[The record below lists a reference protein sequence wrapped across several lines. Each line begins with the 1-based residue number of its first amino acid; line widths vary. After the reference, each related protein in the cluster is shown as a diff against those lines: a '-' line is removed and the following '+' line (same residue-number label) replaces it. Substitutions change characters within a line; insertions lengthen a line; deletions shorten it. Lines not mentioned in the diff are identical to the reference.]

1 MIKRTITVTVPENI
15 YMQLENEARSRASSV
30 DALVMQTLTRDFPF
44 PAESDLPAPVQ
55 AELDAMEH
63 LSDEALWAI
72 ARSTANEDK
81 IALYDLLI
89 DRQNDGSL
97 TTQGGTLLGRLRD
110 EADGLMVRKSHAY
123 VILRRR
129 GYRLPTL
136 DELRSQTP

>member
-1 MIKRTITVTVPENI
+1 MIMRTITVTVPENVYI
-15 YMQLENEARSRASSV
+15 QLENEARNRASSI
-30 DALVMQTLTRDFPF
+30 DAVVMQTLMRDFPL
-44 PAESDLPAPVQ
+44 PAETDLPPSVQ

-63 LSDEALWAI
+63 LSDEAIWAI

-97 TTQGGTLLGRLRD
+97 TIEGSKLLAQLRD

-129 GYRLPTL
+129 GYTLPTL
-136 DELRSQTP
+136 DELRSQVP